1 MCKSLSFS
9 TSNEKVWEWVNQFVN
24 FKPFILNTVDNYNQS
39 ENRFDAALEQ
49 GKSFTYLNWK
59 LTVVESGDFGDVVKV
74 EKIQK

>member
-1 MCKSLSFS
+1 M
-9 TSNEKVWEWVNQFVN
+9 TSKNNKDHRQKNDFGFEL
-24 FKPFILNTVDNYNQS
+24 LNTVDNYNQS

-59 LTVVESGDFGDVVKV
+59 ITVVESGDFGDVVKV